1 MAFCVNCGRELPPG
15 AGFCPKC
22 GAKAEA
28 AVCPKCGKEVDPDDA
43 FCPSCGAPLA
53 PAPEPEP
60 TPEPEPA
67 FQRVARIPETCPR
80 CGKPSLPGYDH
91 CTYCGQAW
99 EVLKVPA
106 VCPSCGAPGEA
117 GSDRCTNCGA
127 PWPREEEPKPEDDP
141 DQARTLG
148 TGEPP
153 REFSWRYQRAT
164 MRWSER
170 VSIRAEVDDKRLLCA
185 FKRRML
191 WHEGETEQE
200 IPLKQISSF
209 KLTPKASV
217 AIWALTM
224 MMLFVIV
231 SPPLLPLLGV
241 DAFVNTGEVAAG
253 MIVSLVVCALMM
265 WWVRFHLYHY
275 HLTIRGQT
283 GITEL
288 ELDAQGYNDLWQLQ
302 TELTRRTGIQPQS
315 STPEKNG
322 AVGGVIAGVFFGA
335 LLALGLVAFVVSQ
348 LPETPSAETLADAP
362 AASRTTTTF
371 TTPTPAPTTAF
382 DYDSLYD
389 YDSYDDYDDSYYDYD
404 SDYDYE
410 EDDDYY
416 YDYDSY
422 DDVEYVS
429 GFNEE
434 LSVLYGN
441 WEATGYGQALTIENN
456 LSTGQVYVTN
466 DFYATDTHG
475 GTRSSGIL
483 SADDEGYLYAD
494 LTSTTGGQAKRI
506 YLFYEDNSIYA
517 FWIYEDGTSTDVLQ
531 FERRWW

>member
-1 MAFCVNCGRELPPG
+1 MAFCVNCGRELPLG

-22 GAKAEA
+22 GTKAEA
-28 AVCPKCGKEVDPDDA
+28 AVCPKCGREVDPDDA

-67 FQRVARIPETCPR
+67 FQRVVRTPETCPR

-106 VCPSCGAPGEA
+106 VCPVCGAPGET
-117 GSDRCTNCGA
+117 GSDRCTNCRA
-127 PWPREEEPKPEDDP
+127 PWSREEPKPEDGDA
-141 DQARTLG
+141 DQTRTLG

-209 KLTPKASV
+209 KLAPKASV

-231 SPPLLPLLGV
+231 FPPLLPLFGV
-241 DAFVNTGEVAAG
+241 DAFVNTGEVAVG
-253 MIVSLVVCALMM
+253 VVVSLVVCALMM

-275 HLTIRGQT
+275 HLTICGQT

-348 LPETPSAETLADAP
+348 LPETPTVEPETPKVSTSGGQRAGKYDLMGLSSTP
-362 AASRTTTTF
+362 SQSFTTTPEPT
-371 TTPTPAPTTAF
+371 TTP
-382 DYDSLYD
+382 
-389 YDSYDDYDDSYYDYD
+389 SYDHDSYYDYD
-404 SDYDYE
+404 AVSERLGYDLDELFGDWQETAYDY
-410 EDDDYY
+410 YL
-416 YDYDSY
+416 
-422 DDVEYVS
+422 
-429 GFNEE
+429 GRNAH
-434 LSVLYGN
+434 LS
-441 WEATGYGQALTIENN
+441 IENN
-456 LSTGQVYVTN
+456 ATTGKVDVSYVLPMS
-466 DFYATDTHG
+466 DSY
-475 GTRSSGIL
+475 SGIL
-483 SADDEGYLYAD
+483 SIDEDDDLYVE
-494 LTSTTGGQAKRI
+494 LTSDYGPQSVLM
-506 YLFYEDNSIYA
+506 YLFYDGYGISALE
-517 FWIYEDGTSTDVLQ
+517 IYEDGSMDDGMY
-531 FERRWW
+531 FEPW